1 MCFHSPAEVSKLQT
15 HLSLLREEYV
25 KLQKQLADV
34 NKKYEVAL
42 AAAGSTN
49 EDNFVSRLLKTI
61 SSLYNNELYSD
72 LTVKLDDGTI
82 IKAHKFVLAAR
93 SDTWGVKDLSH
104 VSELFLS
111 DISTHIGEALLQWVY
126 TDDLKLAE
134 DDTFLLEL
142 MKAATTYQLTALV
155 HRCEHAL
162 MSSVTVNNCIHFYQA
177 ADEVNAE
184 SLRQHCCDLISVHW
198 DNFTSEDFEGMSA
211 PLVYKMFKSKS
222 QFPLHTAIRTKRED
236 AVFLYLVEHDAEL
249 PAKLNEVD
257 TEGRLPLDLALQQGL
272 EGIAQT
278 LIKHK
283 VDVNRKD
290 RSGLYLLHQAIKRGD
305 KFSAKFLIENGAN
318 VNVTTSAD
326 DCTALHMTAACELG
340 SSDDDRTHMSHIA
353 QCLLQHAANVNAQDT
368 CGNTPLHQA
377 VLSENRPVLQML
389 LTAKDINLDLA
400 NGSAHTAL
408 WLALLIATPVGT
420 YEDDSFAGR
429 IVARGG
435 STNTV
440 NPHTGDTLLHAVA
453 RIGNEAATLFLVQRD
468 ANVNT
473 ANHRGETPLHVACE
487 QGLKELVLAMLLK
500 GANPN
505 AVTSAPSVTNPP
517 EDGSTAEVPV
527 YRQTPLHVAITNR
540 HREVVQVF
548 LNYKAEVSCHGNSL
562 QIIPNFGVKDSRDQ
576 TPLALSLWQGFH
588 DIAKQLMTG
597 GASVNDYNS
606 NGLTLLH
613 EALTLQDSD
622 SALFLLEHKADCNIR
637 TKDNRTCL
645 ELAIKRHLVAVVD
658 QLCKHGAAVDER
670 DENGDCPL
678 WQALDTGQEDIASIL
693 VQHGCDTNVFCG
705 GPCGCEQTLLHRAID
720 ENNETVACF
729 LIRSL
734 CDVDSTR
741 RPGSSGEGEEEARDG
756 QTALHMAATWGL
768 DKVVQCLVEHNVN
781 VNAQDAEGK
790 TALHIAIENQHHMII
805 SLLMSHPSI
814 NLSLQDKQGLTPF
827 AVAMTTKNNKA
838 AEEILAREPLA
849 AEQFDPRGRNFLHIA
864 IQKSDIES
872 VLFLLSV
879 HANVN
884 SCLQDSSRLSPLH
897 IAVKVGAEII
907 VRNLLLAGAQV
918 NDLTTHKQTVLHV
931 AASCDHAVIC
941 SVLLQNGV
949 DCNAIDDNLCNAL
962 HIATQL
968 GHLNTV
974 RVLLTESDIN
984 AEAVN
989 MRGQN
994 PLHLLGQFSRE
1005 NGAAIFELFLECMPN
1020 YPIDQPD
1027 INGNTLLMLAYFN
1040 GNANLCRAV
1049 VRAGAMMGLH
1059 NKDGV
1064 SIFNAPVATK
1074 QLLFKLLDM
1083 LSREPPWC
1091 EGDNCLECGVKFGI
1105 KTRKHHCRHCGRLLC
1120 AKCSDRQMPI
1130 IKYNITKP
1138 VRVCQT
1144 CFDVLTLGLSS

>member
-1 MCFHSPAEVSKLQT
+1 M
-15 HLSLLREEYV
+15 
-25 KLQKQLADV
+25 
-34 NKKYEVAL
+34 
-42 AAAGSTN
+42 
-49 EDNFVSRLLKTI
+49 
-61 SSLYNNELYSD
+61 
-72 LTVKLDDGTI
+72 
-82 IKAHKFVLAAR
+82 
-93 SDTWGVKDLSH
+93 
-104 VSELFLS
+104 
-111 DISTHIGEALLQWVY
+111 
-126 TDDLKLAE
+126 
-134 DDTFLLEL
+134 
-142 MKAATTYQLTALV
+142 
-155 HRCEHAL
+155 
-162 MSSVTVNNCIHFYQA
+162 
-177 ADEVNAE
+177 
-184 SLRQHCCDLISVHW
+184 
-198 DNFTSEDFEGMSA
+198 
-211 PLVYKMFKSKS
+211 
-222 QFPLHTAIRTKRED
+222 
-236 AVFLYLVEHDAEL
+236 
-249 PAKLNEVD
+249 
-257 TEGRLPLDLALQQGL
+257 
-272 EGIAQT
+272 
-278 LIKHK
+278 
-283 VDVNRKD
+283 
-290 RSGLYLLHQAIKRGD
+290 
-305 KFSAKFLIENGAN
+305 
-318 VNVTTSAD
+318 
-326 DCTALHMTAACELG
+326 
-340 SSDDDRTHMSHIA
+340 
-353 QCLLQHAANVNAQDT
+353 
-368 CGNTPLHQA
+368 
-377 VLSENRPVLQML
+377 
-389 LTAKDINLDLA
+389 
-400 NGSAHTAL
+400 
-408 WLALLIATPVGT
+408 
-420 YEDDSFAGR
+420 
-429 IVARGG
+429 
-435 STNTV
+435 
-440 NPHTGDTLLHAVA
+440 
-453 RIGNEAATLFLVQRD
+453 
-468 ANVNT
+468 
-473 ANHRGETPLHVACE
+473 
-487 QGLKELVLAMLLK
+487 
-500 GANPN
+500 
-505 AVTSAPSVTNPP
+505 
-517 EDGSTAEVPV
+517 
-527 YRQTPLHVAITNR
+527 
-540 HREVVQVF
+540 
-548 LNYKAEVSCHGNSL
+548 
-562 QIIPNFGVKDSRDQ
+562 
-576 TPLALSLWQGFH
+576 
-588 DIAKQLMTG
+588 
-597 GASVNDYNS
+597 
-606 NGLTLLH
+606 
-613 EALTLQDSD
+613 
-622 SALFLLEHKADCNIR
+622 FLLEHKADCNIR
-637 TKDNRTCL
+637 TKDNQTCL

-658 QLCKHGAAVDER
+658 QLCKQGAAVNETD
-670 DENGDCPL
+670 DNGDCPL
-678 WQALDTGQEDIASIL
+678 WQALDTGQEDIASLL
-693 VQHGCDTNVFCG
+693 VQHGCDTNVFCS

-734 CDVDSTR
+734 CDTDGTR
-741 RPGSSGEGEEEARDG
+741 RPGPNGEGEDEARDG

-827 AVAMTTKNNKA
+827 AVAMATKNNKA

-884 SCLQDSSRLSPLH
+884 SCIQDASKLSPLH
-897 IAVKVGAEII
+897 IAIKVGAEII

-918 NDLTTHKQTVLHV
+918 NDLTTHKQTGLHL
-931 AASCDHAVIC
+931 AASCDHAVIG

-949 DCNAIDDNLCNAL
+949 DCNALDDNMCNAL

-974 RVLLTESDIN
+974 KVLLTESDIC

-989 MRGQN
+989 LRGQN
-994 PLHLLGQFSRE
+994 PLHLLGQYSRE

-1074 QLLFKLLDM
+1074 QLLLKLLDM